1 MSPLPNI
8 LTLLKLHRSTNGLT
22 DEELELIASRAS
34 VVTFDADSHLHSMDN
49 PFADLL
55 LIISGAARIWIPG
68 ADELPHTVQMI
79 GRSNQFGLLALFR
92 DDQAPVNVDITQN
105 VTGLTI
111 KRQDAIELL
120 KLWQRLKTL
129 PQKLIAWAPFGV

>member
-1 MSPLPNI
+1 MSLLPNI

-68 ADELPHTVQMI
+68 ADELPSYRAND
-79 GRSNQFGLLALFR
+79 RSQ
-92 DDQAPVNVDITQN
+92 
-105 VTGLTI
+105 
-111 KRQDAIELL
+111 
-120 KLWQRLKTL
+120 
-129 PQKLIAWAPFGV
+129 